1 MILFWLRRPLAS
13 LIRTKFGH
21 SWERK
26 VDYALNQDLVTQVQ
40 LHCLQPIFDKP
51 VWKFNMDWKAL
62 SLTGK
67 KSWLP
72 FRFHVFFMHI
82 TMFFNNKEFE
92 KILAIKILHIYYYI
106 LEIMK
111 SKVHFYSARLKNIFV
126 QFFFLKATFIEF
138 TRKACFKPP
147 LSAIFSPCVSLPSM
161 PKFISSKV

>member
-1 MILFWLRRPLAS
+1 MVFVKVTFCWIEVFANLTFKFLLFFMNCFLMGAYFW
-13 LIRTKFGH
+13 IF
-21 SWERK
+21 
-26 VDYALNQDLVTQVQ
+26 LVF
-40 LHCLQPIFDKP
+40 L
-51 VWKFNMDWKAL
+51 
-62 SLTGK
+62 
-67 KSWLP
+67 
-72 FRFHVFFMHI
+72 HVFFMHI

-138 TRKACFKPP
+138 TRKACFNPP